1 MRRPSITASL
11 LRGGGGC
18 QRVWDRW
25 GPSLVSNIFCRGLCW
40 RVDAGRFRLGWVHW
54 PCVGES
60 FRVAIVGL
68 VEHALSPLDDLRGH
82 AVMEHIGCQQRDSAV
97 MVFVVIPREKALAKA
112 PRVFDGPESV
122 GELGPVLESFELALR
137 VRVIV

>member
-1 MRRPSITASL
+1 MLLPAVTGFGLPELVTLKSAWVPDATAMFTVAELSN
-11 LRGGGGC
+11 G
-18 QRVWDRW
+18 
-25 GPSLVSNIFCRGLCW
+25 LVSF
-40 RVDAGRFRLGWVHW
+40 VV
-54 PCVGES
+54 V
-60 FRVAIVGL
+60 V
-68 VEHALSPLDDLRGH
+68 